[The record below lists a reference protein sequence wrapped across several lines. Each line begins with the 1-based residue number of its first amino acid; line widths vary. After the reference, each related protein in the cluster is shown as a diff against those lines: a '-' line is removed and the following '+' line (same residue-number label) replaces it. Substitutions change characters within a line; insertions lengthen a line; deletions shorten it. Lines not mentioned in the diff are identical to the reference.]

1 MAIDLA
7 QARQIAWLARLE
19 LGDAELTR
27 LARELG
33 SILDYVAVLDELDTS
48 PGAPAA
54 AADAEKP
61 LRDDRPRQALGVD
74 EALENA
80 PDPAGGFFR
89 VPRSL
94 PQ

>member
-19 LGDAELTR
+19 LGDVELAR

-33 SILDYVAVLDELDTS
+33 SILDYVAVLDEVDTS
-48 PGAPAA
+48 RAAAREAAPAG
-54 AADAEKP
+54 KP
-61 LRDDRPRQALGVD
+61 LRDDRLLPGLGAD
-74 EALENA
+74 EALGTA
-80 PDPAGGFFR
+80 PDPAAGFFR

-94 PQ
+94 P